1 MSMTTFIEN
10 TINVNV
16 MTFAGL
22 KLDVITGHPDH
33 ELLFKA
39 TQVAGA
45 AGIKYPSASVNKIV
59 DFKGFNGVALRV
71 SDLGET
77 SHKMLG
83 HRVSPKMWLF
93 NEAAVYSMLLR
104 GHTTAGEPFRKW
116 VTEEVLP
123 TIRKTGSYNV
133 ETSETPE
140 GIQFAAEFSAM
151 RLMLN
156 DLRDE
161 VAGLKETILKWKI
174 PAPMQVIAKSP
185 YEGQAKSNVF
195 HAMSAKQYNECAE
208 GLNVSR
214 LVSELGVTPSHL
226 EACRRCL

>member
-33 ELLFKA
+33 ELLFIGK
-39 TQVAGA
+39 QVLDA
-45 AGIKYPSASVNKIV
+45 AGLKDGSTALWRIKGLTSLSDMPLQIVETLINYP
-59 DFKGFNGVALRV
+59 RV
-71 SDLGET
+71 Q
-77 SHKMLG
+77 HKSKLIDE
-83 HRVSPKMWLF
+83 PT
-93 NEAAVYSMLLR
+93 VYQLLLR
-104 GHTTAGEPFRKW
+104 GHAPAAEPFRKW